1 VIDQEGTFQKPGTR
15 EDTSACTYI
24 GDMLARISD
33 KWTLLVVRSLGR
45 GPLRFSALRREVGEV
60 SKKMLTSTLREL
72 EENGFVIRT
81 VMPTR
86 PPQVEYARTD
96 LGHDFLTPVQAIA
109 EWVVKNSKRID
120 AARATY
126 SRHVRSGQPV

>member
-1 VIDQEGTFQKPGTR
+1 MVDQEGTSPKPGAR
-15 EDTSACTYI
+15 VDTSTCEYI

-72 EENGFVIRT
+72 EENGFVTRT
-81 VMPTR
+81 VIPTR
-86 PPQVEYARTD
+86 PPQVEYALTD
-96 LGHDFLTPVQAIA
+96 LGHDFLTPVQGIA
-109 EWVVKNSKRID
+109 EWVVKNSTRID
-120 AARATY
+120 AARASY
-126 SRHVRSGQPV
+126 AGRV